1 MRNQELDWP
10 ELLKSLSTHAT
21 SQRAKNLCLEID
33 ALASRDLAQT
43 KSENIIYASEV
54 SKDQHLPSL
63 EILDQINIS
72 FERLTLKA
80 VLDVKELVIL
90 RQFLNAS
97 LAIKELLW
105 MTKNSWTNLMA
116 TQIADFKSQLSAI
129 NHVISLDGEINE
141 DASSLL
147 ASLCEEKR
155 RLAREISRT
164 LDQIVARRKMEPLLQ
179 DKYVTNREGRM
190 VIPVKSGSQHDV
202 KGLIHD
208 ASQTKQTVFM
218 EPEEVV
224 PINNRLREVQIQIQE
239 EIIRILRELSDYL
252 ARFKTEF
259 TNADQA
265 LLECDFT
272 LACAKFNSRISGSVA
287 HFSKD
292 GKINL
297 IDLRHPLLAL
307 QGIKVI
313 PNTVSLNHDRRIL
326 LLSGPNAG
334 GKTILLKSIGMAC
347 QMARS
352 GLPVAAGDGSTLPFF
367 ENLDPI
373 IGDLQSVDQ
382 NLSSFSSHISRLT
395 KATKFKGRETLLLI
409 DEICGATDPEEGAA
423 LARSFIESFAK
434 NEVYVVVTSHLGPLK
449 ENWPK
454 EMPLEH
460 GSLEFDNKT
469 NRPTFQ
475 LLLGF
480 PGRSLALSVA
490 ARLGV
495 PNEIIERARN
505 FLTPDSRKRT
515 EELEEIESFKAHII
529 DLKKQIESDRDEAK
543 KQKDQ
548 YSELVR
554 KFREQRDRW
563 LEKALQKAE
572 KRIETLIEDARLDR
586 LKNRTLSDIKAE
598 LPEII
603 RAKPSGQGLS
613 RPQTID
619 EFKNQFKPGTPAYS
633 TRLGRQVLVQGAP
646 DGKGQ
651 VTVLADSMRVQLPWH
666 TLSNVHAPTDEKPAP
681 TIRRSS
687 AAKATESFEEARELD
702 LRGKRIDDALPL
714 LEKWLDDSLRAG
726 LDRLKIIHGFGTEQL
741 KKAIRQ
747 YLSKSRYVAEWKAG
761 DTNTGGD
768 GITWVTLAD

>member
-1 MRNQELDWP
+1 VRNQELDWP
-10 ELLKSLSTHAT
+10 ELLKNLSSHAS
-21 SQRAKNLCLEID
+21 SQRGRNLCLEID
-33 ALASRDLAQT
+33 ALPSAAVAKT
-43 KSENIIYASEV
+43 KAENIIYALET
-54 SKDQHLPSL
+54 SKDQHLPNL
-63 EILDQINIS
+63 EILDQINIA
-72 FERLTLKA
+72 FERLNLKA
-80 VLDVKELVIL
+80 VLDVKELMIL

-97 LAIKELLW
+97 LAIKELMW
-105 MTKNSWTNLMA
+105 ATKNRWTGSIV

-141 DASSLL
+141 DASPLL
-147 ASLCEEKR
+147 ASLCEERR
-155 RLAREISRT
+155 RLSREISRT
-164 LDQIVARRKMEPLLQ
+164 LDQIVQRRKMEPLLQ

-224 PINNRLREVQIQIQE
+224 PINNRLREVQIQIQD
-239 EIIRILRELSDYL
+239 EIARILKELSEYL

-259 TNADQA
+259 VNADQA
-265 LLECDFT
+265 LMESDFT
-272 LACAKFNSRISGSVA
+272 FAGSKFNSRISGA
-287 HFSKD
+287 IANFSED

-297 IDLRHPLLAL
+297 IDLKHPLLSL

-313 PNTVSLNHDRRIL
+313 PNTVSLNPDRRIL

-352 GLPVAAGDGSTLPFF
+352 GLPIVGGEGSSIPFF

-382 NLSSFSSHISRLT
+382 NLSSFSSHIARLT
-395 KATKFKGRETLLLI
+395 KATKYKGRKTLLLV

-423 LARSFIESFAK
+423 LARSFIESFAE

-495 PNEIIERARN
+495 PEKIIARARN

-515 EELEEIESFKAHII
+515 EELEEIENFKAHII
-529 DLKKQIESDRDEAK
+529 DLKKQIEADRDEAK

-548 YSELVR
+548 YTDLVR

-572 KRIETLIEDARLDR
+572 KKIENLIEDARLDR
-586 LKNRTLSDIKAE
+586 LKNKTLTDIKAE

-603 RAKPSGQGLS
+603 RAKPSGGGS
-613 RPQTID
+613 RPQTIE
-619 EFKNQFKPGTPAYS
+619 EFKKQFIPGTPAYS

-646 DGKGQ
+646 DSKGQ
-651 VTVLADSMRVQLPWH
+651 VAVLADSMRVQLPWH
-666 TLSNVHAPTDEKPAP
+666 TLSNINAPTEENAPP

-687 AAKATESFEEARELD
+687 AAKATEAFEETRELD
-702 LRGKRIDDALPL
+702 LRGKRIDDAVPL
-714 LEKWLDDSLRAG
+714 LEKWLDDNMRAG

-747 YLSKSRYVAEWKAG
+747 YLSKSRYVSEWKAG